1 MWYFC
6 LAWLL
11 LLAAIWI
18 SCVVHCTHVRVPLVV
33 SCGLMPVGCSFF
45 ASHARVAA
53 PVWLLESFFLLHSG
67 QIVWYSY
74 CHVDSFV
81 VVTCVL
87 FLVVSCVDTLVLAG
101 KSSAN
106 DFVSLRLFHAV
117 SILTRSVIRPI
128 STVITVVA
136 GCRYYWILFIPY
148 HDDPIGI
155 QCQCCVLFWSR
166 AHALWLVGFS

>member
-1 MWYFC
+1 MC
-6 LAWLL
+6 VCHLL
-11 LLAAIWI
+11 L
-18 SCVVHCTHVRVPLVV
+18 VVVLCRCDVHFLRVMLELRRQ
-33 SCGLMPVGCSFF
+33 CGCWN
-45 ASHARVAA
+45 H
-53 PVWLLESFFLLHSG
+53 FFLLHPV

-81 VVTCVL
+81 VVTCIL

-136 GCRYYWILFIPY
+136 GCRYYWLRIIPY

-155 QCQCCVLFWSR
+155 QCQCCLLFWSR